1 MSDLQ
6 PKGVAIEVGGAERHL
21 LFTIAVVDELQSK
34 YNMPIS
40 QVMSLLSDAMQSPN
54 VVADI
59 MLALIN
65 DEIRRNRHYHHSDEK
80 EIPEEEGKWLVE
92 MPRFDE
98 FMGAILLAYM
108 GSIPEADED
117 EDPNVESRSD

>member
-40 QVMSLLSDAMQSPN
+40 QVMSLLSDAMQSPT

-80 EIPEEEGKWLVE
+80 EIPEDWCSLRTSSAASCPLFLSTMRSSVQV
-92 MPRFDE
+92 PT
-98 FMGAILLAYM
+98 
-108 GSIPEADED
+108 GS
-117 EDPNVESRSD
+117 